1 MPVPDFQ
8 SLMLPVLKSLADSE
22 GKHTK
27 EIRKDVKEQLNLTD
41 DDEQESYPNSGDLVF
56 ADRVSWAL
64 TYIQRAGLINRVS
77 RGVYEL
83 TQDGKKL
90 LKTKPDLVNKKTLR
104 GYKAFKEWTSKAEQ
118 KSKPTSTTHTET
130 NQLDEIPLKVLDK
143 TIQRIRGEL
152 EADLFTRT
160 LKGSPVFFE
169 RIVHDLLIAM
179 GYGGGDPEMGEVIGG
194 PGDKGIDVTI
204 NEDRLGLDRVHIQA
218 KKYGQDHNVGA
229 GEVRNF
235 AGAIDASGTNKGVFI
250 TTSKFTQAAKEFV
263 KQSTKRIV
271 LVDGDELVRLMVD
284 FGVGVHTQTTHDLK
298 QIDELYFDQDTE

>member
-1 MPVPDFQ
+1 MPVPDYQ

-22 GKHTK
+22 GKHMK
-27 EIRKDVKEQLNLTD
+27 EIRKDVKKLVNLTD
-41 DDEQESYPNSGDLVF
+41 DEEQETYPISGDLIF
-56 ADRVSWAL
+56 ADRVSWAI

-77 RGVYEL
+77 RGVYKL
-83 TQDGKKL
+83 THDGSAL
-90 LKTKPDLVNKKTLR
+90 LNTSPDFVNNKTLR
-104 GYKAFKEWTSKAEQ
+104 DYKSFQVWTAKAEQ
-118 KSKPTSTTHTET
+118 KPTPTTPTET
-130 NQLDEIPLKVLDK
+130 DQSDEIPLKVLDK
-143 TIQRIRGEL
+143 TLQRIRGEL
-152 EADLFTRT
+152 EADLLTRT
-160 LKGSPVFFE
+160 LKRSPGFFE

-179 GYGGGDPEMGEVIGG
+179 GYGGGDPEMGEMKGG

-218 KKYGQDHNVGA
+218 KKYEQDNSVGA

-250 TTSKFTQAAKEFV
+250 TTSKFTQAAKDFV

-284 FGVGVHTQTTHDLK
+284 FGVGVYTQTTHDLK

>member
-1 MPVPDFQ
+1 MPVPNFQ
-8 SLMLPVLKSLADSE
+8 SLMLPVLKSLADTE

-27 EIRKDVKEQLNLTD
+27 EIRMFVKELLNLTD
-41 DDEQESYPNSGDLVF
+41 DDEQESYPSGVRIF

-83 TQDGKKL
+83 TQDGKDL
-90 LKTKPDLVNKKTLR
+90 LKTKPESVNRKTLR
-104 GYKAFKEWTSKAEQ
+104 GYKAFQEWTAKVEQ
-118 KSKPTSTTHTET
+118 QSKPASITHTESD
-130 NQLDEIPLKVLDK
+130 QLDEIPLKVLEQ

-152 EADLFTRT
+152 EADLLTRT
-160 LKGSPVFFE
+160 LKGSPGFFE

-179 GYGGGDPEMGEVIGG
+179 GYGGGDSEMGEVIGG

-218 KKYGQDHNVGA
+218 KKYGKDHNVGA

-250 TTSKFTQAAKEFV
+250 TTSKFTQAAMEFV

-284 FGVGVHTQTTHDLK
+284 YGVGVHTQTTHDLK
-298 QIDELYFDQDTE
+298 QLDELYFDQDTE